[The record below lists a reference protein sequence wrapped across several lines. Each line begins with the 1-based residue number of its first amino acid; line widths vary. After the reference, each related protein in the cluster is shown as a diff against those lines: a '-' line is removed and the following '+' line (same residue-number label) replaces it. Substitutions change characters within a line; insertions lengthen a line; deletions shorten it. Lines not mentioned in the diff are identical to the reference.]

1 MAIYQAF
8 GTIRDMRLFFLTTLV
23 MTAFAANSVLARL
36 AMVSNSI
43 GPSNFAMIRVG
54 SGALVL
60 ILLVLIVHKKKPKF
74 KLNTIISGIS
84 LVCYL
89 IGFSFAYLV
98 IDTGVGALILFGG
111 VQLVMFV
118 GALVLKEKVN
128 IVRFFGM
135 FLAIVGLFILV
146 DPRIGGNNLV
156 GMLLMFI
163 ASLGWGLYSLLGR
176 GQKSPLSS
184 TSGNFIVALILMIPF
199 ALFIPDKITPNS
211 YGLFLAIISGS
222 ITSGIGYAVWY
233 WVLPKINIM
242 TASVAQLTVPLIA
255 AFGGYL
261 FIYETLNWQF
271 YISSILILGGVLV
284 PFIYKR

>member
-135 FLAIVGLFILV
+135 FLAIIGLFILV

-156 GMLLMFI
+156 GMLLMFT

-184 TSGNFIVALILMIPF
+184 TSGNFIVH
-199 ALFIPDKITPNS
+199 
-211 YGLFLAIISGS
+211 
-222 ITSGIGYAVWY
+222 
-233 WVLPKINIM
+233 
-242 TASVAQLTVPLIA
+242 
-255 AFGGYL
+255 
-261 FIYETLNWQF
+261 
-271 YISSILILGGVLV
+271 
-284 PFIYKR
+284 

>member
-8 GTIRDMRLFFLTTLV
+8 DNIKDMRLFFLTALV

-43 GPSNFAMIRVG
+43 GPSNFAMIRAG

-60 ILLVLIVHKKKPKF
+60 ILLVLILHKKKPKF
-74 KLNTIISGIS
+74 KLNTIISAIS
-84 LVCYL
+84 LACYL

-118 GALVLKEKVN
+118 GALVLREKVHA
-128 IVRFFGM
+128 VRFFGM
-135 FLAIVGLFILV
+135 FLALVGLFILV
-146 DPRIGGNNLV
+146 DPRIGGNNLF
-156 GMLLMFI
+156 GILLMFV
-163 ASLGWGLYSLLGR
+163 ASLGWGLYSLMGR
-176 GQKSPLSS
+176 GQKNPLSS
-184 TSGNFIVALILMIPF
+184 TSGNFIVALILTIPF
-199 ALFIPDKITPNS
+199 ALFIPDKVTPNS
-211 YGLFLAIISGS
+211 YGFFLAIISGS
-222 ITSGIGYAVWY
+222 VTSGVGYTLWY
-233 WVLPKINIM
+233 WVLPKVNIM

-261 FIYETLNWQF
+261 FIYETLDWQF
-271 YISSILILGGVLV
+271 YISSILILGGIAM